1 MAKKPAKKGAA
12 KKAAP
17 KKAVAKV
24 GRPSLFR
31 DEFIGQAAKLCALGA
46 TDAELADF
54 FDVTVA
60 TLNRW
65 KIAVPE
71 FCASIKVAKEAAD
84 DRVER
89 SLYNRAT
96 GYSYDSEKIV
106 TVAQGGGYSEV
117 QHIPIREH
125 VPPDVTAQIFWLK
138 NRRKDDWRD
147 RQQLEHTGKDG
158 GAIETVELTP
168 REIAQR
174 AAFLLAKGA
183 KAK

>member
-1 MAKKPAKKGAA
+1 MARPEKWKAEYAKIVK
-12 KKAAP
+12 
-17 KKAVAKV
+17 VAC
-24 GRPSLFR
+24 S
-31 DEFIGQAAKLCALGA
+31 LGA
-46 TDAELADF
+46 TDQEIADMLG
-54 FDVTVA
+54 VSVRTIYYWRQTKPA
-60 TLNRW
+60 L
-65 KIAVPE
+65 
-71 FCASIKVAKEAAD
+71 CAAMVVGKEEAD
-84 DRVER
+84 NRVER

-96 GYSYDSEKIV
+96 GYSYQSEKIV

>member
-1 MAKKPAKKGAA
+1 MAKTAKKPAVKM
-12 KKAAP
+12 
-17 KKAVAKV
+17 
-24 GRPSLFR
+24 GRPTSFKP
-31 DEFIGQAAKLCALGA
+31 EFVKQAAKLCALGA
-46 TDAELADF
+46 TDFELADF
-54 FDVTVA
+54 FGVTVQ

-65 KIAVPE
+65 KISRPD
-71 FCASIKVAKEAAD
+71 FCSSIKVAKEEAD
-84 DRVER
+84 NRVER

-96 GYSYDSEKIV
+96 GYSYQSEKIM
-106 TVAQGGGYSEV
+106 TVAQGGGVSDIERV
-117 QHIPIREH
+117 AITEH

>member
-1 MAKKPAKKGAA
+1 MARPEKWKAEYAKIVK
-12 KKAAP
+12 
-17 KKAVAKV
+17 VAC
-24 GRPSLFR
+24 S
-31 DEFIGQAAKLCALGA
+31 LGA
-46 TDAELADF
+46 TDQEIADMLG
-54 FDVTVA
+54 VSVRTIYYWRQTKPA
-60 TLNRW
+60 L
-65 KIAVPE
+65 
-71 FCASIKVAKEAAD
+71 CAAMVVGKEEAD
-84 DRVER
+84 NRVER

-96 GYSYDSEKIV
+96 GYSYQSEKIM
-106 TVAQGGGYSEV
+106 TVARGGGVSDIERV
-117 QHIPIREH
+117 AITEH

>member
-1 MAKKPAKKGAA
+1 MAKKPAKK
-12 KKAAP
+12 P
-17 KKAVAKV
+17 AKV
-24 GRPSLFR
+24 GRPSLFKP
-31 DEFIGQAAKLCALGA
+31 EFVKQAAKLCALGA
-46 TDAELADF
+46 TDLELADF
-54 FDVTVA
+54 FRVTVV

-71 FCASIKVAKEAAD
+71 FCSSIKVAKEAAD

-96 GYSYDSEKIV
+96 GYSFASEKIM
-106 TVAQGGGYSEV
+106 TVAQGGGVSSVEHV
-117 QHIPIREH
+117 PIVEH